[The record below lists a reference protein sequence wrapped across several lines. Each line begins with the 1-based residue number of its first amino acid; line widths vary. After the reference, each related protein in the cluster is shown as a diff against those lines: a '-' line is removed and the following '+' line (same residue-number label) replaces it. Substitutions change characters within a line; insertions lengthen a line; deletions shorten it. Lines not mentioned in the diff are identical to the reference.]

1 MAEIKYSKEQIEE
14 LLKNKYVKSCTSK
27 NVNFTKEFKI
37 KVLEL
42 DKKWLFYREIFKLL
56 WFPEYIFNSRIPK
69 LSLDRWK
76 VNINKKWVIEEKKWR
91 KKKEYFDVSK
101 MSKDEYIEYLE
112 AKLALTEELKRLENR
127 NYP

>member
-1 MAEIKYSKEQIEE
+1 MREIKYKNEQIKE
-14 LLKNKYVKSCTSK
+14 LENNKYVKSCTNK
-27 NVNFTKEFKI
+27 NINFTKEFKI

-42 DKKWLFYREIFKLL
+42 DKQWIFHRKIFKTL

-76 VNINKKWVIEEKKWR
+76 ININKKWVIEENKGR
-91 KKKEYFDVSK
+91 KKKEYFDISK
-101 MSKDEYIEYLE
+101 MNKDEYIEYLE
-112 AKLALTEELKRLENR
+112 AKLALTEELKRLDSR